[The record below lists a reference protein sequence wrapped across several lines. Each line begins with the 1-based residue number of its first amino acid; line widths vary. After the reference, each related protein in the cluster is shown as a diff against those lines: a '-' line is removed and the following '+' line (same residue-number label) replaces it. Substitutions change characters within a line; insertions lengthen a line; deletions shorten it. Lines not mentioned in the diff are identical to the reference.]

1 MPLIDTL
8 PDHHPE
14 IDADGGHAASLLI
27 SITMGSVF
35 FAVASFA
42 SAFVAPSQ
50 SII

>member
-1 MPLIDTL
+1 MSTIDTL

-14 IDADGGHAASLLI
+14 IDVDGGHPASLLI
-27 SITMGSVF
+27 SIALGSAF

-42 SAFVAPSQ
+42 SAFIAPSQ